1 MEPIIITQSY
11 GGVFVCAL
19 VCIPIWYG
27 RGVGGGSIR
36 SCVHEGGFFF
46 FFPFNIPILF
56 GYVSARPPAVFF
68 FFPYRPVVRSE
79 RLVFLPHSAHHRVGA
94 VVSMS
99 SRCLPADHI
108 TDVIQLLLPDR
119 RNQIWKNRL
128 KIEYRD
134 ETVSL
139 WFRLHSSSSS
149 SSCPVSF
156 FRFGNSRCRPL
167 RVSCVRN
174 HLLLSRQKCNCPAGD
189 LERKERD

>member
-1 MEPIIITQSY
+1 MDA
-11 GGVFVCAL
+11 VL
-19 VCIPIWYG
+19 VVVAYG
-27 RGVGGGSIR
+27 RVCTRAGFSSSFLSTFP
-36 SCVHEGGFFF
+36 SC
-46 FFPFNIPILF
+46 L
-56 GYVSARPPAVFF
+56 ATC
-68 FFPYRPVVRSE
+68 
-79 RLVFLPHSAHHRVGA
+79 RLVRPRFSFSSLTDPLCDPSGLSFFRILRIIES

-149 SSCPVSF
+149 SSSCPVSF